1 MPYMTNPDLAVF
13 PLMRER
19 HNVLLRGQSATNMV
33 QPDKIWE
40 AVGKLWWD
48 LESCTIARGFALA
61 YRVAA
66 QIMKSKES
74 NKFLQEDSF
83 HLGVR

>member
-1 MPYMTNPDLAVF
+1 
-13 PLMRER
+13 
-19 HNVLLRGQSATNMV
+19 
-33 QPDKIWE
+33 
-40 AVGKLWWD
+40 LWWD